1 MASKNNCTSWP
12 DAKKDQLGC
21 GVSCDCPRVRD
32 NLQSYDWV
40 VAQSSLWDA
49 GKIGLHDI
57 DAKSF
62 SLINYFSI
70 EKSNIQEER
79 RRIAEE
85 VKGLLG
91 G

>member
-1 MASKNNCTSWP
+1 MAGKNNCINWP

-21 GVSCDCPRVRD
+21 GVTCDCPRVRD

-40 VAQSSLWDA
+40 VTQSNLWES

-57 DAKSF
+57 DARTF
-62 SLINYFSI
+62 SIINYFSI
-70 EKSNIQEER
+70 EKANIQEER

-85 VKGLLG
+85 VKSLLG
-91 G
+91 S